1 MLEATIK
8 MFCLITRNSILK
20 QWLDTHDETIT
31 YEIFFPISPFSP
43 AARQVVQHN
52 LILNKAIQER
62 D

>member
-1 MLEATIK
+1 

-43 AARQVVQHN
+43 AARQVVQHI
-52 LILNKAIQER
+52 LMLNKAIQER